1 MKISNNKS
9 QESQPTVE
17 NTHTENDSILRN
29 PNLLIIFCIT
39 LTSIMG
45 ISSITPVLPM
55 MSQVFMVSAS
65 QIAWLIT
72 IFTLPGIILTPVLGM
87 LADLIGRKKVLVPS
101 LLLFSVAGFAC
112 TFAQSY
118 EQLLLFRF
126 IQGIGVAALGA
137 LNLTMIGDL
146 FSGNRRATA
155 MGYNSAVL
163 SFGATLYPAIG
174 GGLAIFG
181 WYFPFYL
188 PLLALPVA
196 LLVLVK
202 LETVV
207 PASLES
213 KTAYLNTLKQN
224 LLNKQV
230 LLLFVAT
237 LISFL
242 ILYGPILT
250 IIPFFMTD
258 NFTESPLK
266 IGIGLG
272 FVAVG
277 NGLASASMGRLA
289 ARFKEQNLLKFSFAA
304 YSVLFLIM
312 PFSVSFEMLVF
323 MLGVFGLCQGINL
336 PVIITLVLTYTTTES
351 RAAVM
356 SVNAMVLQ
364 IAQTTAPLIVTF
376 ILAASG
382 YLTVYV
388 ASAVLALIAGIMVIF
403 KLR

>member
-1 MKISNNKS
+1 
-9 QESQPTVE
+9 
-17 NTHTENDSILRN
+17 
-29 PNLLIIFCIT
+29 
-39 LTSIMG
+39 MG
-45 ISSITPVLPM
+45 ISTITPVLPL
-55 MSQVFMVSAS
+55 MSQVFDVTAS

-72 IFTLPGIILTPVLGM
+72 IFTLPGIILTPLLGM
-87 LADLIGRKKVLVPS
+87 LADLIGRKKVLIPS
-101 LLLFSVAGFAC
+101 LLIFSLAGFAC
-112 TFAQSY
+112 AFAQSY

-126 IQGIGVAALGA
+126 FQGIGVAALGA

-174 GGLAIFG
+174 GAMAILG

-196 LLVLVK
+196 LLVLIK
-202 LETVV
+202 LEIAG
-207 PASLES
+207 PRSSNS
-213 KTAYLNTLKQN
+213 KTAYFNTLKQN
-224 LLNKQV
+224 LLNKQI

-258 NFTESPLK
+258 NFTESTLK

-289 ARFKEQNLLKFSFAA
+289 AKFKEQNLLKFSFLV
-304 YSVLFLIM
+304 YSLVFLII
-312 PFSVSFEMLVF
+312 PFSASFEMLVF
-323 MLGVFGLCQGINL
+323 MLLVFGLCQGINL

-388 ASAVLALIAGIMVIF
+388 VSSALALIAGILVLF